1 MYIYII
7 YTIYAY
13 ICIYIYM
20 HIYIY
25 MCIYIQQSCFFLLG
39 NDVNNFLSMKWC
51 LEKPWSV

>member
-13 ICIYIYM
+13 ICIYIYAY
-20 HIYIY
+20 IYIY